1 MPISRSS
8 STSTAP
14 DEIRVRTP
22 QSERVEV
29 TRRKIIDAALTLLRE
44 EGFKS
49 ATLQAIAR
57 RAEVSMGALQHH
69 FESRDVLM
77 ERLVAEVMAPLGD
90 QGGVWPDP
98 ALPLPGR
105 AQQFVDRAWQ
115 HIFGAPNYQ
124 TAWSLFFGCK
134 AIPSLFARIENYRE
148 EVDRGFY
155 TQFFTTFPELQ
166 SHPHRQGVASV
177 VFSSLRGAAVQE
189 LFTVDAAEKE
199 GSLVVLAEL
208 IVGACAHGAHD
219 AHGIHDAP
227 RADLPV

>member
-1 MPISRSS
+1 MVTIRSN
-8 STSTAP
+8 TTPP

-57 RAEVSMGALQHH
+57 RAEVSLGALQHH

-77 ERLVAEVMAPLGD
+77 ERLVVEVMAPLGD

-98 ALPLPGR
+98 ALPVSER
-105 AQQFVDRAWQ
+105 AQQFVERAW
-115 HIFGAPNYQ
+115 HNIFGVPNYQ

-155 TQFFTTFPELQ
+155 AQFFSTFPELKA
-166 SHPHRQGVASV
+166 HPHPQGVASV

-189 LFTVDAAEKE
+189 LFTVDVTEKE
-199 GSLVVLAEL
+199 GSLEVLAEL
-208 IVGACAHGAHD
+208 IAGACRHPARSAAG
-219 AHGIHDAP
+219 
-227 RADLPV
+227 

>member
-1 MPISRSS
+1 MTSRN
-8 STSTAP
+8 STPQVGET
-14 DEIRVRTP
+14 RVRTP

-90 QGGVWPDP
+90 QGGVWPDKD
-98 ALPLPGR
+98 LPLPQR
-105 AQQFVDRAWQ
+105 AQQFVERAWQ
-115 HIFGAPNYQ
+115 HIFGVPNYQ

-134 AIPSLFARIENYRE
+134 AIPSLFARIESNRSQ
-148 EVDRGFY
+148 VDRGFY
-155 TQFFTTFPELQ
+155 TQFFATFPELNT
-166 SHPHRQGVASV
+166 HPHRQGVASV

-208 IVGACAHGAHD
+208 IAGACGHTGH
-219 AHGIHDAP
+219 
-227 RADLPV
+227 